1 MATETKVGVLKPMDG
16 NLRIASHVADA
27 PMVARS
33 ILFPVDDENAPLER
47 DGVQSCARWLAALHA
62 AELAQSLGASS
73 AKAEN
78 NKKKKKKDEDAANAQ
93 DKDRFHYYSMG
104 VRKDDAIRAVMRI
117 LASDPRARRHE
128 ISEKRLTGEK
138 LSLIH
143 I

>member
-1 MATETKVGVLKPMDG
+1 MANETKVGVLKPMDG

-62 AELAQSLGASS
+62 AELAHSLGASS

-78 NKKKKKKDEDAANAQ
+78 NKKKKKKG
-93 DKDRFHYYSMG
+93 KG
-104 VRKDDAIRAVMRI
+104 K
-117 LASDPRARRHE
+117 
-128 ISEKRLTGEK
+128 K
-138 LSLIH
+138 
-143 I
+143 